1 MQIIRLFFIQML
13 EELRQAFR
21 LYDKEQHGYIST
33 MILKVRSWKAL
44 EVCQQQM
51 ARHCHY
57 TSGDHQRDRAR
68 HADGGARHDH

>member
-1 MQIIRLFFIQML
+1 MSTGEFATFYFVQSDSFLKAMQIIRLFLVQML

-51 ARHCHY
+51 A
-57 TSGDHQRDRAR
+57 
-68 HADGGARHDH
+68 

>member
-1 MQIIRLFFIQML
+1 ML

-68 HADGGARHDH
+68 HADGGARHDHRGDR